1 MRPLR
6 NFGFPVALAEKGGY
20 APALL
25 NRRFLQ
31 PEQPADYSQ
40 IEALYDACFGSERQT
55 LVSYRLRQG
64 QRPEARLSWIMR
76 DASGQLRAAIRY
88 WRVSIEGLSDRE
100 LPLLLLGPLAVD
112 PAWRGQG
119 LANRLMQHTLA
130 LAERA
135 GFALVFLMGE
145 PSCAL
150 GFCQRGTF
158 RYRMPQLMRFAAFS
172 LRATGPVACSAKGAR
187 RISYNRP

>member
-1 MRPLR
+1 MPPASSQPPWFL
-6 NFGFPVALAEKGGY
+6 AL
-20 APALL
+20 
-25 NRRFLQ
+25 
-31 PEQPADYSQ
+31 EQPADYSQ
-40 IEALYDACFGSERQT
+40 IEALYDACFGIERQT

-64 QRPEARLSWIMR
+64 QRPEARLSWIIR

-145 PSCAL
+145 PSL
-150 GFCQRGTF
+150 YTRWGFVSAAPFG
-158 RYRMPQLMRFAAFS
+158 YRMPQPYEVRRFLVCE
-172 LRATGPVACSAKGAR
+172 LRAGSLQRHRAAR
-187 RISYNRP
+187 QLIRYNRP